1 MGQFLVWNFIEFV
14 NKIYLSKRE
23 DTDRFGLA
31 LAGSLSESESAS
43 VLITLSGD
51 LGAGKTTL
59 VQAVARALEVEEV
72 VSSPTFTTMNEY
84 HSGWIPLY
92 HLDLYRASE
101 TEEMRESLSF
111 FVLEFEEIL
120 EDGALVMIEWPEFFL
135 VDGESYL
142 NDIDRLEIKLERNDV
157 EGEQARILNLEARGG
172 TASALLNR
180 LLACIEPSE
189 SIRIA

>member
-1 MGQFLVWNFIEFV
+1 M
-14 NKIYLSKRE
+14 NKIYLSTRE
-23 DTDRFGLA
+23 DTYRFGRA
-31 LAGSLSESESAS
+31 LAGALSETETAS

-59 VQAVARALEVEEV
+59 VQAAAKELEVEEV

-84 HSGWIPLY
+84 HSGRIPLY

-120 EDGALVMIEWPEFFL
+120 EAGALVMIEWPEFFL

-142 NDIDRLEIKLERNDV
+142 NDFDRLEIKLERNDA
-157 EGEQARILNLEARGG
+157 EGEQARILTLDARGG
-172 TASALLNR
+172 TASVLLSR
-180 LLACIEPSE
+180 VLACIEPSE

>member
-1 MGQFLVWNFIEFV
+1 MRQFLIWNFIEFV
-14 NKIYLSKRE
+14 NKIYLSRRE

-84 HSGWIPLY
+84 HSGRIPLY

-120 EDGALVMIEWPEFFL
+120 EAGALVMIEWPEFFL

-142 NDIDRLEIKLERNDV
+142 NDIDRLEIKLERNDA
-157 EGEQARILNLEARGG
+157 EGEQARILKLEARGE
-172 TASALLNR
+172 TVSDLLDR
-180 LLACIEPSE
+180 VLACIEPSE